1 MSRGGVFAVSRG
13 VFDHPFFAK
22 EPYTEREAWL
32 WLVGEAAWEPRK
44 ARVGND
50 MIMLQRGQLA
60 HSERFMAQRWGWN
73 KSRVHRFLIRL
84 KIEAMLDR
92 ESNRITICNYD
103 KYAFKRTTDE
113 SKTEPEMNQTKE
125 VKKKIVID
133 DDVGAGAREDA
144 PASPEPTPAPS
155 AGPKPEPELL
165 ISREAMALADEI
177 AGVVGH
183 DLEFVPLAWCGA
195 AARVDAWL
203 KAGWPRALILE
214 TVRTVMAHKRDGP
227 PDSVRYFERAIAKA
241 VASSAKPLPRVV
253 IDNTEESVHVQR
265 NDANRSLSQRAAA
278 LLADFTGPEPSGG
291 PGSGATV
298 VRLLSKG

>member
-1 MSRGGVFAVSRG
+1 MSRWFRVYDDAMHDPKVQSLPPRLFKFWFNLLCVASKNDGVIPPLSDLKELLKVRLDYVKDHLKELLERGLIDEIDGRIEPHNWRKRQYKSDVSTPR
-13 VFDHPFFAK
+13 VKAR
-22 EPYTEREAWL
+22 REA
-32 WLVGEAAWEPRK
+32 A
-44 ARVGND
+44 GNV
-50 MIMLQRGQLA
+50 
-60 HSERFMAQRWGWN
+60 SETPPEN
-73 KSRVHRFLIRL
+73 
-84 KIEAMLDR
+84 R
-92 ESNRITICNYD
+92 EQIQI
-103 KYAFKRTTDE
+103 
-113 SKTEPEMNQTKE
+113 QKE
-125 VKKKIVID
+125 VD
-133 DDVGAGAREDA
+133 DGDDAQAR
-144 PASPEPTPAPS
+144 EPTPAPS
-155 AGPKPEPELL
+155 AEPKPKPELL